1 MKCRNGKYEIC
12 VELAPRG
19 FNPSYVLFYQ
29 IQKKYFCSVDVF
41 NFKFQS
47 GCVYWGCIWAY
58 ILIYIIYSF
67 YGRWKVLQEEEE
79 REAQAELASNYI
91 FSNQIGCRYGNVMII
106 QIL

>member
-58 ILIYIIYSF
+58 ILMYIIYSF
-67 YGRWKVLQEEEE
+67 HGRWKVLQEEEE
-79 REAQAELASNYI
+79 RGTSWACVVLY
-91 FSNQIGCRYGNVMII
+91 
-106 QIL
+106 L